1 MKIKILLSICIALL
15 AITAC
20 NKKVRTTSEMSN
32 EDILEVLTI
41 RINKEPKNADL
52 YYDRGKVLLDLQRN
66 NEAIA
71 DLTIASNLEPKN
83 VSYLMLLG
91 DAYFATGNVEQS
103 YQKFQQAIDMEPENS
118 EAYLKLGEI
127 AFYCRDYDRSLECL
141 SKVTET
147 DNNNLTALFM
157 KGFIYKEKGDT
168 AKAVTLFR
176 KVCDAHP
183 DHSPAFEELG
193 MLYATHHNP
202 LAVEYLNTAIRI
214 NPKNNSAKYA
224 LAMYFQDEGNF
235 TNAEELYKSI
245 LDNNAGHAP
254 AWHNRGFIELYH
266 MNNPAT
272 AIEHFTRAIQID
284 PTFKE
289 AYTNRGHAYV
299 AIGDPSK
306 ALEDFKSAIAI
317 DPEFSPAVEALKQ
330 IK

>member
-1 MKIKILLSICIALL
+1 
-15 AITAC
+15 
-20 NKKVRTTSEMSN
+20 MSQ
-32 EDILEVLTI
+32 EDIIDVLTR

-52 YYDRGKVLLDLQRN
+52 YYDRGKVLLDLQRSS
-66 NEAIA
+66 EAIA
-71 DLTIASNLEPKN
+71 DLTIASNLKPKEIKF
-83 VSYLMLLG
+83 LLKLG
-91 DAYFATGNVEQS
+91 DAYFSAGNVEQS
-103 YQKFQQAIDMEPENS
+103 YQKFQQAIDLNPENS
-118 EAYLKLGEI
+118 EAHLKLGEI

-141 SKVTET
+141 SKVTEY

-168 AKAVTLFR
+168 AKAITLFR

-193 MLYATHHNP
+193 MIYANHHNP

-214 NPKNNSAKYA
+214 NPSNNSAKYA

-235 TNAEELYKSI
+235 ANAEELYKSI

-266 MNNPAT
+266 MNNPST

-284 PTFKE
+284 PSFIE
-289 AYTNRGHAYV
+289 AYTNRGFAYL
-299 AIGDPSK
+299 AMNNQDK
-306 ALEDFKSAIAI
+306 AYEDFKSALAI
-317 DPEFSPAVEALKQ
+317 DPEFGPAVNAVKQ
-330 IK
+330 FK